1 MTQKSYH
8 WFFLPKSTGGEG
20 GGEGLH
26 QHVLVFLNGDNICA
40 ILNPTNNISW

>member
-8 WFFLPKSTGGEG
+8 WFFFFYLNQQG
-20 GGEGLH
+20 GGGLGLH
-26 QHVLVFLNGDNICA
+26 QPVLVFLNGDNICT